1 MSREMKD
8 SGVEWIGEIP
18 KNWNVQRVKNAFV
31 RKKAEAHQENP
42 VVLSLARA
50 GVKVRDLSKNE
61 GQIAESYYNYNLVEF
76 GDLLLNPMDLYSGA
90 NCSIS
95 MVEGVISPA
104 YINLR
109 AKSGYSSRF
118 YDYYFKTQYW
128 SMAMFAHG
136 KGVSFENRWTL
147 GIEELFNYKIP
158 VPLEN
163 EQDKIADFLDG
174 QCEKINLAI
183 EKAKV
188 SIEEYRNLK
197 QSFITQIVTKGIN
210 ENDTMKE
217 SGIEWIGKI
226 PASWKVTQLRHC
238 ASIRSGIT
246 LGKTYSKDTE
256 LVEMPYLRVANVQD
270 GYVDTND
277 IAVLQVSKDEIEK
290 YSLSAG
296 EVLMTEG
303 GDRDKLGRGCVWDG
317 RITPCLHQ
325 NHIFAVKV
333 KEKLLNPH
341 YLEYLTA
348 SSVGRTYFDVTAVKT
363 TNLACTSSSKV
374 LAFTI
379 PLPSIDEQNEIVDY
393 LKEKCGC
400 IENVIFKK
408 EQFISELE
416 NYKKSLI
423 YEYVTGKKEAAAKLR
438 REMEETAK
446 ASREYK
452 AQMDAQRQKVV
463 EKAQAEARAILD
475 EARDTADQVFK
486 ELNEMRRR
494 QRKEE
499 DWQRINDERA
509 GLRHRLNEAEGKLGQ
524 RPEAPVPPPTRPA
537 QKGDT
542 VELVKMG
549 TQATVL
555 SVNKDGSLQLQA
567 GILKITAKQDEV
579 RVVEGESI
587 KAAKKVVARAEHKLR
602 SLGASPE
609 IDLRGMM
616 TDEAIGALDL
626 FLDNAVLG
634 KLNEVRIIHGKGTG
648 AVRKAVREHL
658 KRSRYVKSFRPGRY
672 GEGEDGVTIAELR

>member
-1 MSREMKD
+1 MNWNWKFRAVWMLCLGVNDMSREMKD
-8 SGVEWIGEIP
+8 SGVEWIGEMPEEWKIERLQ
-18 KNWNVQRVKNAFV
+18 W
-31 RKKAEAHQENP
+31 HLQEINKPNNP
-42 VVLSLARA
+42 VKTEYILSLNN
-50 GVKVRDLSKNE
+50 KT
-61 GQIAESYYNYNLVEF
+61 
-76 GDLLLNPMDLYSGA
+76 
-90 NCSIS
+90 
-95 MVEGVISPA
+95 GVIPYEERDNMGNKAKEDYSQYKIAYPDTLVMNSMNVIIGSVGISHYYGCISPVYYVFKA
-104 YINLR
+104 SDKTELRYINYVFKIERFQKELR
-109 AKSGYSSRF
+109 KYANGILEIRLRISVH
-118 YDYYFKTQYW
+118 D
-128 SMAMFAHG
+128 
-136 KGVSFENRWTL
+136 TL
-147 GIEELFNYKIP
+147 RRLIPIPSYEE
-158 VPLEN
+158 
-163 EQDKIADFLDG
+163 QCKIADFLDG

-183 EKAKV
+183 GKAKV

-423 YEYVTGKKEAAAKLR
+423 YEYVTGKKE
-438 REMEETAK
+438 
-446 ASREYK
+446 
-452 AQMDAQRQKVV
+452 V
-463 EKAQAEARAILD
+463 
-475 EARDTADQVFK
+475 
-486 ELNEMRRR
+486 
-494 QRKEE
+494 
-499 DWQRINDERA
+499 
-509 GLRHRLNEAEGKLGQ
+509 
-524 RPEAPVPPPTRPA
+524 
-537 QKGDT
+537 
-542 VELVKMG
+542 
-549 TQATVL
+549 
-555 SVNKDGSLQLQA
+555 
-567 GILKITAKQDEV
+567 
-579 RVVEGESI
+579 
-587 KAAKKVVARAEHKLR
+587 
-602 SLGASPE
+602 PE
-609 IDLRGMM
+609 I
-616 TDEAIGALDL
+616 
-626 FLDNAVLG
+626 
-634 KLNEVRIIHGKGTG
+634 
-648 AVRKAVREHL
+648 
-658 KRSRYVKSFRPGRY
+658 
-672 GEGEDGVTIAELR
+672 